1 MIQPT
6 LFDLAPTPR
15 ARRNDPAT
23 SQRAADSM
31 RATADGHRAQILAAL
46 EATDAPLSAEQ
57 IAALLVEIF
66 AP

>member
-1 MIQPT
+1 
-6 LFDLAPTPR
+6 
-15 ARRNDPAT
+15 
-23 SQRAADSM
+23 M